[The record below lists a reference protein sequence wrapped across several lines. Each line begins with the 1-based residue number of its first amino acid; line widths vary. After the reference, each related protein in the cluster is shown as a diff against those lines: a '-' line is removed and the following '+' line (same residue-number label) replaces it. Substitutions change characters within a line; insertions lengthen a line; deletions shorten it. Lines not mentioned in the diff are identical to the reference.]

1 MRSRWQRQQQQ
12 ALARDSS
19 AQVEFCDENP
29 VMPTQRA
36 PKDECGT
43 SEQLS
48 QMQGQLSLRFG
59 RLLRVRPRPHVSETA
74 CACRA
79 CAAGR
84 ECTLM
89 MT

>member
-36 PKDECGT
+36 PKDEAGAAHRSSSRKCKGSSRFALAVCCACGLVRT
-43 SEQLS
+43 CRRQ
-48 QMQGQLSLRFG
+48 
-59 RLLRVRPRPHVSETA
+59 RVRA
-74 CACRA
+74 ARA
-79 CAAGR
+79 QRAESAP
-84 ECTLM
+84 
-89 MT
+89 